1 MNRKA
6 VLSGFQTISYCKTN
20 EILAILKMWGT
31 NFHELETNYHEGGTR
46 IFANGRE

>member
-20 EILAILKMWGT
+20 ENSAILKMWE
-31 NFHELETNYHEGGTR
+31 HEFSPIGTNYHEEGT
-46 IFANGRE
+46 